1 MTADSEGPKH
11 HQASPHA
18 PPSPQPLSESTA
30 AALHKS
36 QRLEEKKRAN
46 LKEALAPQME
56 TITLSALPQRRRTRD
71 YSTIISFILCV
82 VLPFIAI
89 TVYYFG
95 YASSQYSTEFRFAV
109 RDAQSAVASKSA
121 SSIGSQLGVGSSS
134 NALENYM
141 VVQYLTSRDAVDEL
155 QSRID
160 VIQRFSRADIDWFAR
175 FNPQL
180 SRERF
185 VSYWNDMIDCSYDQV
200 TGIGVAEVR
209 AFSPHD
215 SFLIANTML
224 AMAEELINS
233 IATKPQQDAIRFAE
247 NDLKRAEDRLKMV
260 AADLTQFRNLEQVID
275 PSTNAVASNALLAQ
289 NLRASL
295 AQLQTEL
302 SSLQKQRLDAN
313 APMSQLLRS
322 RIRATR
328 EQLAAVEGEIPNNRD
343 GASSLS
349 KIVGQ
354 YEQLDLERQFAQEMV
369 KLSMRNLEN
378 ARATAAAQQI
388 YITAFVR
395 PTLPLSPTYPKRVAS
410 IAIATFTCLLFW
422 IVGLLFVRSVREH
435 IS

>member
-1 MTADSEGPKH
+1 MTADSEGLKYHP
-11 HQASPHA
+11 ASPHA
-18 PPSPQPLSESTA
+18 PSPSEPLSESAA
-30 AALHKS
+30 AALRKL
-36 QRLEEKKRAN
+36 QRLEQKKRAK
-46 LKEALAPQME
+46 LKEALAPPME
-56 TITLSALPQRRRTRD
+56 AITLSALPQRQRRRN
-71 YSTIISFILCV
+71 YSTTISFVLCV
-82 VLPFIAI
+82 VLPFIAT

-109 RDAQSAVASKSA
+109 RDAQSAAASKSA
-121 SSIGSQLGVGSSS
+121 NSIGSQLGIPSSS

-155 QSRID
+155 QRRID
-160 VIQRFSRADIDWFAR
+160 VIQRFSRPEIDWLAR
-175 FNPQL
+175 FNPL
-180 SRERF
+180 RSRERF
-185 VSYWNDMIDCSYDQV
+185 VSYWNEMIDCSYDQV
-200 TGIGVAEVR
+200 TGTGVAEVR
-209 AFSPHD
+209 AFSPDD

-224 AMAEELINS
+224 AMAEELINA
-233 IATKPQQDAIRFAE
+233 IAAKPQQDAIRFAE
-247 NDLKRAEDRLKMV
+247 NDLKRAEDRLKAV
-260 AADLTQFRNLEQVID
+260 AADLTQFRNVEQVID
-275 PSTNAVASNALLAQ
+275 PSTNNVASNALLAQ

-302 SSLQKQRLDAN
+302 SSLQKQKLDAN
-313 APMSQLLRS
+313 APISQLLRS

-343 GASSLS
+343 GANSLS

-369 KLSMRNLEN
+369 KLSMQNLEG
-378 ARATAAAQQI
+378 ARATATAQQV

-395 PTLPLSPTYPKRVAS
+395 PVLPLSPTYPKRVAS
-410 IAIATFTCLLFW
+410 ITIATFTCLLFW